1 MGRHGQNSGLAG
13 GGRGQLAFHTI
24 CEDPRQPGAGA
35 GHLMQHCSTAALQ
48 QGQVISTLLQS
59 VVTLSPDTGPM
70 NSKWSAAQQTGNC
83 ELELAGA
90 ARRGEARTVFAELG
104 GGDCG

>member
-1 MGRHGQNSGLAG
+1 MHYSG
-13 GGRGQLAFHTI
+13 
-24 CEDPRQPGAGA
+24 
-35 GHLMQHCSTAALQ
+35 ALYIIHYISC
-48 QGQVISTLLQS
+48 VINLR

-83 ELELAGA
+83 ELELELAGA